1 MSLKEE
7 VHNRSKTSVLWE
19 KAVSFCPGVLPDVS
33 EMDIKKVSAFAP
45 VFAEGAKGA
54 HITDI
59 EGTTYIDYVMC
70 WGACIFGYNYQPV
83 TEAIIDQLSKGLC
96 FSIAAQLQVEVGEKF
111 ARLIPCAEQVYFG
124 KNGSDACTAAVRV
137 ARLATNREEV
147 AICKGHFHGFHD
159 WFACVLP
166 YAKGIP
172 QGNKKFLHEFYYNDA
187 DSLLRIFKKR
197 PKKVAAVILE
207 PVRDQEPEKTFLRDV
222 IEIAHC
228 FGALVIF
235 DEMITGL
242 RLAPG
247 GAQEYYDIT
256 PDLACF
262 GKSVANGMPLS
273 LTAGPKDLMRFCPE
287 VFTQMTF
294 QYEQLSLSAAKVIAE
309 EIADGNVSI
318 QLWQKGET
326 LKRSL
331 QEAAKKMGVEIIV
344 SGPAPRL
351 SISFPKQCNVSSK
364 KILTYFLEELFQG
377 GIICN
382 GNLLP
387 SFSHTQAD
395 LLKTTEVFNKAME
408 SLADALGK
416 GDLEKRI
423 RCPFDIV

>member
-1 MSLKEE
+1 MRFKEE
-7 VHNRSKTSVLWE
+7 AHTRSKTSVLWE
-19 KAVSFCPGVLPDVS
+19 KAISFCPGVLPDVS
-33 EMDIKKVSAFAP
+33 EMNIEKVSAFAP
-45 VFAEGAKGA
+45 VFAERAQGA
-54 HITDI
+54 HLTDI
-59 EGTTYIDYVMC
+59 EGRTYIDYIMC
-70 WGACIFGYNYQPV
+70 WGACIFGYNYKPV
-83 TEAIIDQLSKGLC
+83 TGAIINQLSKGLC
-96 FSIAAQLQVEVGEKF
+96 FSIAAQLQVEVGEEF

-124 KNGSDACTAAVRV
+124 KNGSDACTTAVRV

-147 AICKGHFHGFHD
+147 ALCKGHFHGFHD

-166 YAKGIP
+166 YAQGIP
-172 QGNKKFLHEFYYNDA
+172 KVNKEFLHEFQYNDA

-197 PKKVAAVILE
+197 PKKIAAVMLE
-207 PVRDQEPEKTFLRDV
+207 PVREQEPEKTFLRDV

-273 LTAGPKDLMRFCPE
+273 FTAGPKDLMKFCPK

-309 EIADGNVSI
+309 QIAGANLSM
-318 QLWQKGET
+318 QLWQKGEI

-331 QEAAKKMGVEIIV
+331 QEAAKETGVEIIV

-364 KILTYFLEELFQG
+364 KILTYFLEGLFQE

-387 SFSHTQAD
+387 SFSHMQAD
-395 LLKTTEVFNKAME
+395 LLKTTKAFTKVME
-408 SLADALGK
+408 SLAEVLKK

-423 RCPFDIV
+423 RFPFDIV